1 MDIFVLMRMVC
12 SILMTLLLLA
22 ACQRHGGLRFLES
35 EQRDGYTCSMVE
47 YQGPG
52 GDMIQVYLLEPDGDG
67 PFPGLVLLHDHGAR
81 FDIGKEKLVRPL
93 ASQPDHIRR
102 SSQQWIDN
110 HFDGVWIGDA
120 LAAAGYAVIVPDMLY
135 WGSRSSDACRRWSR
149 AVYGIDSLSKAEIK
163 ALKAEV
169 YEGQRAVYDSLAAR
183 GSVWA
188 WQTMREDSLAA
199 ALLASRIKV
208 SPDRIGACGWSM
220 GGHRAWLLAAFC
232 PDIKAG
238 CTVSWMTLKSLQQ
251 ESPSE
256 YSMLVE
262 VLRSQYDFPDIASF
276 LKPRP
281 YYFLSGDQDHLFPAW
296 AVDSCYTL
304 MHGIYG
310 NDSHLRTEFFRGGHH
325 CGKEVQERIV
335 NWFEEML

>member
-1 MDIFVLMRMVC
+1 
-12 SILMTLLLLA
+12 
-22 ACQRHGGLRFLES
+22 
-35 EQRDGYTCSMVE
+35 
-47 YQGPG
+47 
-52 GDMIQVYLLEPDGDG
+52 MIQAYLLEPDGDG

-81 FDIGKEKLVRPL
+81 FDIGKEKLVKPL
-93 ASQPDHIRR
+93 PSQPDNILR
-102 SSQQWIDN
+102 SSRQWIDT
-110 HFDGVWIGDA
+110 HFDGVWLGDA

-149 AVYGIDSLSKAEIK
+149 AVYGSDSLSKSEIK
-163 ALKAEV
+163 ALKTEV
-169 YEGQRAVYDSLAAR
+169 YEGQRAVYDSLYAC
-183 GSVWA
+183 GSEWA

-199 ALLASRIKV
+199 ALLASRSRV

-238 CTVSWMTLKSLQQ
+238 CTVSWMTLKQLQQ

-256 YSMLVE
+256 YSMRVE
-262 VLRSQYDFPDIASF
+262 ELRSQYDFPDIASF

-281 YYFLSGDQDHLFPAW
+281 YYFLSGDEDHLFPAW

-310 NDSHLRTEFFRGGHH
+310 KDAPLRTEFFHGGHH
-325 CGKEVQERIV
+325 CGREVQDRILH
-335 NWFEEML
+335 WFDEML